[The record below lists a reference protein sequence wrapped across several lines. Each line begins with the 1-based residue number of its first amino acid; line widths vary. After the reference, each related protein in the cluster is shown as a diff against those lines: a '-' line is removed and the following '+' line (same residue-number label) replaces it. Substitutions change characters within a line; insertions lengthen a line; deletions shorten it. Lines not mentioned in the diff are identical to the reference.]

1 MADRMN
7 LGWTDHF
14 WVGTWATTILP
25 DHVLTLFENWMIS
38 WFDVTWYKITWYDM
52 TLYKTTWHDMIRH
65 DMLQDSMIWDD
76 IIQDNMIWHDMRWYT
91 ITWYDMT
98 WYNMIWHD
106 MTWHH
111 DTIWHN
117 TAYTIYHDMIND
129 MTWYHD
135 PNLYMPPFLP
145 NISARK
151 SKHIYSISG
160 HIFHAWAL
168 QRCSTGNGWWDPNHF
183 AFWLLPAGHPWAP
196 WSNGRENRSIN
207 RRVFVF
213 CHVFFCGNS
222 RIVSLNF
229 LATRKQKGNRNW
241 NQDQKKYSEY
251 PLWILQNRRLF
262 DSLLG
267 FGVLLK
273 SEF

>member
-1 MADRMN
+1 
-7 LGWTDHF
+7 
-14 WVGTWATTILP
+14 
-25 DHVLTLFENWMIS
+25 
-38 WFDVTWYKITWYDM
+38 
-52 TLYKTTWHDMIRH
+52 
-65 DMLQDSMIWDD
+65 
-76 IIQDNMIWHDMRWYT
+76 
-91 ITWYDMT
+91 
-98 WYNMIWHD
+98 
-106 MTWHH
+106 
-111 DTIWHN
+111 
-117 TAYTIYHDMIND
+117 

-135 PNLYMPPFLP
+135 PNLYMPPCLP

-196 WSNGRENRSIN
+196 WSNGRENRFIN

-222 RIVSLNF
+222 RIVSLNV
-229 LATRKQKGNRNW
+229 LQLENNRGIGTETKTRKNIVNIHCGSSKTEGF
-241 NQDQKKYSEY
+241 
-251 PLWILQNRRLF
+251 LTLFLQ
-262 DSLLG
+262 G